1 MRNFYERKNKEDIE
15 ILQGLIKDVIR
26 IEYYGYRQA
35 FVENIIYCFQNF
47 EKYSELKRIEQRL
60 FKESGKKRQNHESF
74 MVELKKGGKL
84 YIMLN
89 DGYMIVGL
97 SINKKSW

>member
-15 ILQGLIKDVIR
+15 VLQGLLKDVIR

-47 EKYSELKRIEQRL
+47 ENNSELKKIEKNL
-60 FKESGKKRQNHESF
+60 FEKVGKKRENHDSFMLELKEGGKFYIMINDSF
-74 MVELKKGGKL
+74 MV
-84 YIMLN
+84 
-89 DGYMIVGL
+89 VGL
-97 SINKKSW
+97 SLNKTRW

>member
-60 FKESGKKRQNHESF
+60 FKESGKKDKTMNLLWWS
-74 MVELKKGGKL
+74 LKKEEN
-84 YIMLN
+84 YI
-89 DGYMIVGL
+89 
-97 SINKKSW
+97 